1 LTERAAEAGLVHTPG
16 RRATWFELFFDLVF
30 VAGVAQ
36 LSSGFAASYD
46 AAGALRFVLAFLV
59 LWWAWLGH
67 TFHASRFDEDRA
79 DQRAL
84 GLLQILAVVLLG
96 YGAGD
101 AFGPRGWAFAGGM
114 AAFKAL
120 LAAAYLREGRR
131 PYARGLVR
139 AYVSLYAVQ
148 AVLWAA
154 SVATTGSPRL
164 GLWLAALGIDVVT
177 PFVVARHTHGVP
189 PHPEHLPERFGLFTI
204 ILLGE
209 SVAAAIHGLDH
220 AEPLHVESIVVVASA
235 SLIAFLFWIGYFE
248 RARGVAERHVAHAA
262 AGRRLRLWAYGHIP
276 LYLGVA
282 GLAAGTVA
290 LAGHPAAHGPEPW
303 LFAGAAAL
311 AMAGVTTVAASHG
324 GDTDRALAGAW
335 PHYAIALATAGLP
348 SLFAGYGVVPACAA
362 AAAAQVAVSAHRRAV
377 ENRGRLG

>member
-1 LTERAAEAGLVHTPG
+1 VAKAEVAEAGIVHAPG

-36 LSSGFAASYD
+36 LSSAFAASYGLG
-46 AAGALRFVLAFLV
+46 GASRFVLAFLV

-67 TFHASRFDEDRA
+67 TFHASRFDEDRP

-84 GLLQILAVVLLG
+84 GMAQVLAVVLIG

-101 AFGPRGWAFAGGM
+101 AFGARGWAFAAGL

-120 LAAAYLREGRR
+120 LVVAYVRERRR

-139 AYVSLYAVQ
+139 TCGTLYALQ
-148 AVLWAA
+148 AVLWASSLA
-154 SVATTGSPRL
+154 AAGSLRL
-164 GLWLAALGIDVVT
+164 GLWLAALAIDFVT
-177 PFVVARHTHGVP
+177 PFLVAPHTHGVP

-209 SVAAAIHGLDH
+209 SVAAAIHGLGH
-220 AEPLHVESIVVVASA
+220 AEPLRVESIVVVVSA
-235 SLIAFLFWIGYFE
+235 ALVAFLFWTGYFE
-248 RARGVAERHVAHAA
+248 RARGVAERHVDHAA

-290 LAGHPAAHGPEPW
+290 LAGHPDAHGVEPW

-311 AMAGVTTVAASHG
+311 GMLGVTTVAASHG
-324 GDTDRALAGAW
+324 GDIGQALAAAR
-335 PHYAIALATAGLP
+335 PHYAVAAATAALP
-348 SLFAGYGVVPACAA
+348 LVFASYLAVPACAA
-362 AAAAQVAVSAHRRAV
+362 AAAAQVAVSARRRA
-377 ENRGRLG
+377 G

>member
-1 LTERAAEAGLVHTPG
+1 MA
-16 RRATWFELFFDLVF
+16 
-30 VAGVAQ
+30 
-36 LSSGFAASYD
+36 
-46 AAGALRFVLAFLV
+46 
-59 LWWAWLGH
+59 
-67 TFHASRFDEDRA
+67 
-79 DQRAL
+79 
-84 GLLQILAVVLLG
+84 QILAVVLLG

-101 AFGPRGWAFAGGM
+101 AFERRGWAFAAGM

-120 LAAAYLREGRR
+120 LATGYLREGRR

-139 AYVSLYAVQ
+139 AYASLYAVQ

-154 SVATTGSPRL
+154 SVATPGSPRL
-164 GLWLAALGIDVVT
+164 GLWLAALGVDVVT
-177 PFVVARHTHGVP
+177 PFVVARHTHRVP

-220 AEPLHVESIVVVASA
+220 AEPLHAESVVVVASA
-235 SLIAFLFWIGYFE
+235 ALIAFLFWIGYFE

-290 LAGHPAAHGPEPW
+290 LAGHPDAHGPEPW
-303 LFAGAAAL
+303 LFAGAAGL
-311 AMAGVTTVAASHG
+311 AMAGVTTVAGSHG
-324 GDTDRALAGAW
+324 GPARGAW
-335 PHYAIALATAGLP
+335 PHLLLALATAGLP
-348 SLFAGYGVVPACAA
+348 LLLGGYLVVPACAVLA
-362 AAAAQVAVSAHRRAV
+362 TVQVTLSVRR
-377 ENRGRLG
+377 RPH

>member
-1 LTERAAEAGLVHTPG
+1 VTTALAAEAGIVHAPG

-30 VAGVAQ
+30 VAAVAQ
-36 LSSGFAASYD
+36 LSSAFAASYD
-46 AAGALRFVLAFLV
+46 LGGALRFVLAFLV

-67 TFHASRFDEDRA
+67 TFHASRFDEDRP

-84 GLLQILAVVLLG
+84 GMAAILAVVLIG

-101 AFGPRGWAFAGGM
+101 AFGARGWAFAAGL

-120 LAAAYLREGRR
+120 LVVAYVREHRR

-139 AYVSLYAVQ
+139 TYGILYALQ
-148 AVLWAA
+148 AVLWASSLA
-154 SVATTGSPRL
+154 VAGSPRL
-164 GLWLAALGIDVVT
+164 GLWLAALAVDFVT
-177 PFVVARHTHGVP
+177 PFLVAPHTHGVP

-220 AEPLHVESIVVVASA
+220 AAPPRVESIVVVVSA
-235 SLIAFLFWIGYFE
+235 ALVAFLFWTGYFE
-248 RARGVAERHVAHAA
+248 RARGVAERHVAHAD

-290 LAGHPAAHGPEPW
+290 LAGHPDAHGVEAW

-311 AMAGVTTVAASHG
+311 GMLGVTTVAASHG
-324 GDTDRALAGAW
+324 GDIGRALAAAR
-335 PHYAIALATAGLP
+335 PHYAVAAATAALP
-348 SLFAGYGVVPACAA
+348 LAFAGYLAVPACAA
-362 AAAAQVAVSAHRRAV
+362 AAAVQVALSARRRA
-377 ENRGRLG
+377 R

>member
-1 LTERAAEAGLVHTPG
+1 MTERVAEAGLVHAPG

-30 VAGVAQ
+30 VVGVAQ
-36 LSSGFAASYD
+36 LSSSFAASYD
-46 AAGALRFVLAFLV
+46 AGGGVRFVFAFLV

-84 GLLQILAVVLLG
+84 GMVQVLAVVVIG
-96 YGAGD
+96 YGAAD
-101 AFGPRGWAFAGGM
+101 PFGSRGGAFAAGM

-120 LAAAYLREGRR
+120 LAPAYLRERHR

-139 AYVSLYAVQ
+139 AYGSLYALQ
-148 AVLWAA
+148 AVLWTA
-154 SVATTGSPRL
+154 SVAATGSPRL
-164 GLWLAALGIDVVT
+164 GLWLAALGTDVVT
-177 PFVVARHTHGVP
+177 PFLVARHTHGVP

-220 AEPLHVESIVVVASA
+220 GEPRHAESIVVVVSA
-235 SLIAFLFWIGYFE
+235 VVVAFLFWTGYFE
-248 RARGVAERHVAHAA
+248 RARGAAERHVAHAA
-262 AGRRLRLWAYGHIP
+262 AGRSLRLWAYGHIP

-282 GLAAGTVA
+282 GLAAGAVA
-290 LAGHPAAHGPEPW
+290 LAGNPGAHGGEPW

-311 AMAGVTTVAASHG
+311 AMAGVTTIAASHADAAG
-324 GDTDRALAGAW
+324 VVRAAAW
-335 PHYAIALATAGLP
+335 PNYAIALATAVLP
-348 SLFAGYGVVPACAA
+348 LAFAGFAVVPACAA
-362 AAAAQVAVSAHRRAV
+362 AAAVQVLVSRR
-377 ENRGRLG
+377 RPP